1 MTDFRALC
9 SELVDVL
16 ADHCGDNEFAWGLVD
31 RASAALAEP
40 VGEGPSMPAAIND
53 MPEAQRRWYALGWR
67 AAIASM
73 ADPFRLEPEPVGDG
87 PTPSLKE
94 QALLTLEDIPNIDSA
109 HYNIIQ
115 RALEQLND

>member
-9 SELVDVL
+9 EELVDVL

-31 RASAALAEP
+31 RAGAALAE
-40 VGEGPSMPAAIND
+40 
-53 MPEAQRRWYALGWR
+53 Q
-67 AAIASM
+67 
-73 ADPFRLEPEPVGDG
+73 
-87 PTPSLKE
+87 TPSLKE
-94 QALLTLEDIPNIDSA
+94 QALITLEDIPNIDSA

>member
-31 RASAALAEP
+31 RAAAALAE
-40 VGEGPSMPAAIND
+40 
-53 MPEAQRRWYALGWR
+53 Q
-67 AAIASM
+67 
-73 ADPFRLEPEPVGDG
+73 
-87 PTPSLKE
+87 TPSLKE
-94 QALLTLEDIPNIDSA
+94 QALKALERVPGPGADSA
-109 HYNIIQ
+109 YLRQWSRSEAASLINNVR

>member
-31 RASAALAEP
+31 RAAAALAE
-40 VGEGPSMPAAIND
+40 
-53 MPEAQRRWYALGWR
+53 Q
-67 AAIASM
+67 
-73 ADPFRLEPEPVGDG
+73 
-87 PTPSLKE
+87 TPSLKE

>member
-9 SELVDVL
+9 AELVDVL

-31 RASAALAEP
+31 RATAALDE
-40 VGEGPSMPAAIND
+40 
-53 MPEAQRRWYALGWR
+53 Q
-67 AAIASM
+67 
-73 ADPFRLEPEPVGDG
+73 
-87 PTPSLKE
+87 TPSLKE